1 MTIMMM
7 VIKEKKDKAKPSKQN
22 QIKVQVMKK
31 GVDTVQMTT
40 QVFSERGTDNDKS
53 KYRKGKLRKY
63 QR

>member
-1 MTIMMM
+1 
-7 VIKEKKDKAKPSKQN
+7 
-22 QIKVQVMKK
+22 MKK